1 MSVIDEKAAP
11 TPIDKVKDEGESE
24 AFIPYPPI
32 GKDLEHVP
40 IHVRP
45 DVLYYLQRMTF
56 FPNAIKLYLH
66 VPWIAEHLFRLNNA
80 IMRDE
85 RNGLSEHFKYRLA
98 LLASYENECPYCVSH
113 HACTLERRW
122 GYADDKVA
130 KVIEEEPPADEREA
144 VAMEFVR
151 VASRNDAAVTDD
163 LRARL
168 AQHFTPQEVM
178 EIVLVTGFWKMY
190 NMMHVA
196 MAVPIEDPVQEYR
209 RWVEHGREKKDA

>member
-1 MSVIDEKAAP
+1 MSVIDERTAP
-11 TPIDKVKDEGESE
+11 TPIDKVKEEGESQ

-66 VPWIAEHLFRLNNA
+66 VPWIAEHLFRLNNS

-98 LLASYENECPYCVSH
+98 LVASYENQCPYCVSH

-130 KVIEEEPPADEREA
+130 KVIEAEPPADEREA

-168 AQHFTPQEVM
+168 ARHFTPSEVM

-196 MAVPIEDPVQEYR
+196 MAVPIEDPVLEYR
-209 RWVEHGREKKDA
+209 RWVEHGREKKDS

>member
-1 MSVIDEKAAP
+1 MNSLVWLVLDSCRHDSFLRAQKPVTDAFLAAAG
-11 TPIDKVKDEGESE
+11 TG
-24 AFIPYPPI
+24 
-32 GKDLEHVP
+32 
-40 IHVRP
+40 
-45 DVLYYLQRMTF
+45 
-56 FPNAIKLYLH
+56 
-66 VPWIAEHLFRLNNA
+66 
-80 IMRDE
+80 
-85 RNGLSEHFKYRLA
+85 
-98 LLASYENECPYCVSH
+98 
-113 HACTLERRW
+113 LERRW
-122 GYADDKVA
+122 SYADDQVA

-209 RWVEHGREKKDA
+209 RWVQHNREEEK

>member
-1 MSVIDEKAAP
+1 MSVIDERTAP
-11 TPIDKVKDEGESE
+11 TPIDKVKDEGESQ
-24 AFIPYPPI
+24 AFIPYPEI
-32 GKDLEHVP
+32 GKNLENVP

-45 DVLYYLQRMTF
+45 DVLYYLQRMSF
-56 FPNAIKLYLH
+56 FPNAIKMYLH
-66 VPWIAEHLFRLNNA
+66 VPWIGEHLFRLNNA

-98 LLASYENECPYCVSH
+98 LVASYENKCPYCVSH

-122 GYADDKVA
+122 GYSDDKLA
-130 KVIEEEPPADEREA
+130 QVIEEEPPADEREA

-151 VASRNDAAVTDD
+151 QASRHDAGVTDE

-168 AQHFTPQEVM
+168 ARHFTPQEVM
-178 EIVLVTGFWKMY
+178 EIVLVAGFWKMY

-196 MAVPIEDPVQEYR
+196 MAVPIEDPVQEYK
-209 RWVEHGREKKDA
+209 RWVEHGR